1 MRSIRIKKAPQG
13 WVQLSKSTQRLKIG
27 PGIIIDTI
35 QQGKVTRIGVHQL
48 GHGYGYR
55 AIYVYHEEVVA
66 IRGNKPPP
74 AQSIELFSKSVGVN
88 QPSRMRRLIANG
100 HLNAT
105 TIRNPRN
112 NADQF
117 YFTSKDALTFDVA
130 FPTPRTIAITYMRS
144 WQSVGAKLTL
154 KNVKRFSPNG
164 EGHGNLYLRRDV
176 EAALN

>member
-1 MRSIRIKKAPQG
+1 MKSVQIKKAPQG
-13 WVQLSKSTQRLKIG
+13 WVQLSKSAQRLRISL
-27 PGIIIDTI
+27 GIIIDAI
-35 QQGKVTRIGVHQL
+35 QQGKITRIGVHQL

-55 AIYVYHEEVVA
+55 AIYVDHKVVVA

-74 AQSIELFSKSVGVN
+74 TQSIELFSKSVGVN

-117 YFTSKDALTFDVA
+117 YFTSKDALA
-130 FPTPRTIAITYMRS
+130 FQTTRTIAI
-144 WQSVGAKLTL
+144 A
-154 KNVKRFSPNG
+154 
-164 EGHGNLYLRRDV
+164 
-176 EAALN
+176 